1 MTIVIS
7 LHNEIKSRVANI
19 YPPGHIDQKWID
31 DKIAVE
37 KMQADGMEGVKR
49 VIGNYDGRVRKV
61 QKTEG
66 GRNSGRRE

>member
-1 MTIVIS
+1 
-7 LHNEIKSRVANI
+7 
-19 YPPGHIDQKWID
+19 
-31 DKIAVE
+31 VE

-66 GRNSGRRE
+66 DRNSGRRE